1 MEHESPYRPPQA
13 VVPGGRGAERD
24 LLSEGLAREFLEAR
38 LIANF
43 ATLNRDGSVHL
54 VGMWFLWDGEAVLLP
69 TSAATRKVRNLERES
84 RATVMIDDSR
94 GGFDLRGITLT
105 GRAAILRDPEA
116 VSLNR
121 RIHLKYVTE
130 RGRDLQPVDR
140 YLGTDDVTIRFV
152 PERVSSWDLRNTE
165 QSRALV
171 DTGEFRPL
179 D

>member
-1 MEHESPYRPPQA
+1 MTHDGLGVPQNILA
-13 VVPGGRGAERD
+13 D
-24 LLSEGLAREFLEAR
+24 GLACELLEAR
-38 LIANF
+38 LIANL

-69 TSAATRKVRNLERES
+69 TSGATRKITNLERDA

-105 GRAAILRDPEA
+105 GRAEILRDAEA
-116 VSLNR
+116 VSRNR
-121 RIHLKYVTE
+121 RIHLRYLTE

-140 YLGTDDVTIRFV
+140 YLATDDVTIRFV
-152 PERVSSWDLRNTE
+152 PERASSWDLRNTE
-165 QSRALV
+165 QNRALTE
-171 DTGEFRPL
+171 TGAFRPL